1 MEQDRLTAAMIE
13 EYLHTRP
20 RWIRWREW
28 LSGRRYRLSNFA
40 DQPRP
45 LLITAHSFRDAA
57 QAGQLAQAIESDWV
71 RVPGRCREVYE
82 QILQQAPGLLVVQFR
97 RSNVCG
103 CLGHRHVLV
112 KEAPFAE
119 SHDAFGG
126 MEVGEIDIAYARV
139 ETWQALPLMD
149 TALDAKFFAGS
160 RLQEFHTEQFR
171 LRLLSVLLH
180 EINHLVSSGEPEGS
194 VRERSLT
201 FYREALA
208 SYVEEAVASLSLT
221 IDRSFSRFD

>member
-1 MEQDRLTAAMIE
+1 
-13 EYLHTRP
+13 
-20 RWIRWREW
+20 
-28 LSGRRYRLSNFA
+28 
-40 DQPRP
+40 
-45 LLITAHSFRDAA
+45 
-57 QAGQLAQAIESDWV
+57 
-71 RVPGRCREVYE
+71 
-82 QILQQAPGLLVVQFR
+82 
-97 RSNVCG
+97 
-103 CLGHRHVLV
+103 LGHRHVLV